1 MLIMRINLFKS
12 IVISMAVTL
21 WIAQKFEEI
30 FSQYLKSNN

>member
-1 MLIMRINLFKS
+1 MLIMRINLKS

-30 FSQYLKSNN
+30 VSRYLKSIT